1 VNRRTLLDALE
12 KLAGGTAPKVVLF
25 GDLILDEYIHGDVG
39 RVSPE
44 APIPILS
51 ARRKD
56 LRLGG
61 AGNVAANL
69 GAMEARV
76 EAVGLV
82 GDDEAGEQLL
92 ALLREEGLGTD
103 HCLNSAGRPTTRKV
117 RMLSGAQQMLRVDW
131 EVADELTP
139 EQEEQLGAAL
149 AAALPGAGA
158 LVLSDYGKG
167 ALTPALCQRAIQ
179 AARAAGVPVLVDPK
193 GSDYDRYHG
202 ATLVTPNRRE
212 AEEATGRRIASYED
226 ASGAAQH
233 LLTGLELEAAVVTM
247 GSKGILFRQ
256 RDGSEG
262 RVAAQARD
270 VYDVTGAGDTVVAQ
284 LALGLAA
291 GFPFEVAVGLAN
303 AAASIVVE
311 RLGATAVTLG
321 ELAARLILS
330 EPPRGKILDGDTLDG
345 ALEAWRA
352 EGKRLVFTNGC
363 FDLLHVGHV
372 DYLRQARERGDV
384 LIVGVNDDASITRL
398 KGQGRPVNQLEDRMA
413 VLAALEMVDAVIAFS
428 EDTPQ
433 RLVERVTP
441 DVLVKGEDWAEKGVV
456 GREWVEAHGGQVVLV
471 PLVPGRSTTGMLAR
485 AEMAPG
491 GSGGCGSASSEGEPK
506 GR

>member
-1 VNRRTLLDALE
+1 MNRRTLLDALE
-12 KLAGGTAPKVVLF
+12 TIAGGTAPKVVLF
-25 GDLILDEYIHGDVG
+25 GDLILDEYIHGEVG

-69 GAMEARV
+69 GAMQARV

-82 GDDEAGEQLL
+82 GEDEAGEQLL
-92 ALLREEGLGTD
+92 SLLREEGIGTD
-103 HCLNSAGRPTTRKV
+103 HCLTGAGRPTTRKV
-117 RMLSGAQQMLRVDW
+117 RLLSGAQQMLRVDW
-131 EVADELTP
+131 EV
-139 EQEEQLGAAL
+139 EEALEPRLEAAL
-149 AAALPGAGA
+149 GDALEAALPGAGA

-167 ALTPALCQRAIQ
+167 VLTPALCRRAIG
-179 AARAAGVPVLVDPK
+179 AARAQGVPVLVDPK

-212 AEEATGRRIASYED
+212 AEEATGRAIAGYED
-226 ASGAAQH
+226 ASLAAQH
-233 LLTGLELEAAVVTM
+233 LVAGLELEVAVVTM
-247 GSKGILFRQ
+247 GPKGILFRH

-284 LALGLAA
+284 LALRLAA

-311 RLGATAVTLG
+311 RLGATVVTLG
-321 ELAARLILS
+321 ELAARLMLS
-330 EPPRGKILDGDTLDG
+330 EPPQGKILDEDTLDR
-345 ALEAWRA
+345 ALESWRA
-352 EGKRLVFTNGC
+352 EGQRLVFTNGC

-384 LIVGVNDDASITRL
+384 LIIGVNDDASITRL
-398 KGQGRPVNQLEDRMA
+398 KGEGRPVNRLEDRMA
-413 VLAALEMVDAVIAFS
+413 VLAALEMVDAVVAFS

-441 DVLVKGEDWAEKGVV
+441 EVLVKGEDWADKGVV

-471 PLVPGRSTTGMLAR
+471 PLVPGRSTTGMLERVTA
-485 AEMAPG
+485 ADGTAGDGAG
-491 GSGGCGSASSEGEPK
+491 GSAQPEPE
-506 GR
+506 R